1 MRRKHDSLN
10 WCTAVSME
18 RKTGKD
24 TRENQSKEPLPHKGS
39 QPPGKKTTEK
49 NKGFPRKPL
58 NVVLEPSKELLL
70 GWSVRKG
77 HAVPVEGEY
86 PVLGK
91 SVGFFY

>member
-1 MRRKHDSLN
+1 MVHCSIYGKENWEGHKRKPIQGT
-10 WCTAVSME
+10 TAPQRISTP
-18 RKTGKD
+18 R
-24 TRENQSKEPLPHKGS
+24 
-39 QPPGKKTTEK
+39 KKTTEK